1 MHGNAIS
8 LKDLKT
14 TDTWEKEG
22 EGVLGPL
29 YQHQEKKKSE
39 LNSSW
44 DIFLC
49 IRVAASRFYTE
60 RKTTAV

>member
-1 MHGNAIS
+1 M
-8 LKDLKT
+8 

-39 LNSSW
+39 LNSRW